1 MIAIDLRKQQVF
13 DSDSKVMQQ
22 INFTENLVR
31 NSVSNTTMF
40 FIADEGKEV
49 ILDFSQ
55 GTMKVLWIY
64 F

>member
-1 MIAIDLRKQQVF
+1 MIAIDLSKQQVF

-22 INFTENLVR
+22 INFIENLVR
-31 NSVSNTTMF
+31 NSVSNATF
-40 FIADEGKEV
+40 FIADEAKEV

-55 GTMKVLWIY
+55 ETMKVLWTY

>member
-40 FIADEGKEV
+40 FIADEGTEV
-49 ILDFSQ
+49 ILDF
-55 GTMKVLWIY
+55 
-64 F
+64 